1 MAADAALAT
10 LTAGGQQSKDAE
22 QAHANQGAVC
32 TADTLQVVH
41 MNTIE
46 SVMIQVDRYAGPVPP
61 GAVTESMICRGP
73 EDGEP
78 PEEAFCGITLP
89 VKSALDLKQE
99 RLVGSVTKY
108 LPVSGYGMVKSHMFE
123 GELMFRIDRIMPEF
137 QAHPLHENEGVEFD
151 VQADE
156 NGKAVAVAVK
166 PVLGRKPYDVLGQR
180 HRGYVRRFAERWGF
194 LNAAAFDGDLFVH
207 RDNLLLE
214 PGSETGADGQPILRT
229 GQVVEF
235 DVALDDRGRAVA
247 KQITTRAL
255 LRPGDWIGH
264 RLRGY
269 IRSFQGAWG
278 FINSDRFAGDLF
290 VHRDSLLAQCQN
302 AQLGLS
308 TVVEFDIERDHHRKG
323 AKNRLVARNVA
334 VLGPPEAA
342 PPVPPPAPALPGPGQ
357 APPTDPAP
365 LHGLPHPHP
374 SPAQQAAP
382 MYYQAPPPPVTDPSS
397 AGYGLPPYPYQ
408 HHPYPYPP
416 SQPTPYPLP
425 YTPPPG
431 GAHYP
436 YGHPPS
442 FGQPLPYQHSY
453 PSTPHSGTPTQT
465 KSPASAT
472 QPAATQAAAVQ
483 PAASTQT
490 AATLPNGTPPNTT
503 QPNLTPT
510 KSKLPA
516 ATVAATQPT
525 ATSAAH
531 AAMSETA
538 QPAAEPTALQA
549 SATAVSQPAEEH
561 CDATAQAKSRLRAP
575 SESGTGSE
583 VAGESTSPKVNGQ
596 TSVATAAQNG
606 VPAKESQSQGLLHIT
621 VHDWEPDQPGQLCIE
636 KGSLVNISYRAAH
649 GWVYAGTV
657 RTAPEGDKLEKGPDE
672 GWIPQAVVKRVTMC
686 RVAVDWPAEGEA
698 TLGVTKG
705 EILAVSKE
713 AERGWVYGE
722 LISADTCGRCTRP
735 DNKPSDGWLP
745 KKVLDYLQS

>member
-1 MAADAALAT
+1 MAADAPLAT
-10 LTAGGQQSKDAE
+10 LTGTVQPSKEADEAI
-22 QAHANQGAVC
+22 ANQNAVC
-32 TADTLQVVH
+32 TAETLHVVPAINTDTVV
-41 MNTIE
+41 
-46 SVMIQVDRYAGPVPP
+46 IQADRVVSGPVPP
-61 GAVTESMICRGP
+61 GAVGAVESMICRGP
-73 EDGEP
+73 DDGEP
-78 PEEAFCGITLP
+78 PEEGFYGITLP

-99 RLVGSVTKY
+99 RLTGSVTKY

-123 GELMFRIDRIMPEF
+123 GELMFRIDRVMPEF

-302 AQLGLS
+302 AQLGLG

-334 VLGPPEAA
+334 VLGPGEAPPASPAQAPAPPIPGQSTATDPAA
-342 PPVPPPAPALPGPGQ
+342 PYGVPPPHSSPAAPAP
-357 APPTDPAP
+357 
-365 LHGLPHPHP
+365 
-374 SPAQQAAP
+374 AP
-382 MYYQAPPPPVTDPSS
+382 MYYQAPPPPVPLPDPS
-397 AGYGLPPYPYQ
+397 GYGP
-408 HHPYPYPP
+408 PYPYPP
-416 SQPTPYPLP
+416 PYPYSPSLPPYQLP
-425 YTPPPG
+425 YAQPPYGP
-431 GAHYP
+431 HYP
-436 YGHPPS
+436 YGQPPPY
-442 FGQPLPYQHSY
+442 GQPLSSYPYPHTPH
-453 PSTPHSGTPTQT
+453 PSTPTQ
-465 KSPASAT
+465 PNPVSAT
-472 QPAATQAAAVQ
+472 QPAATQ
-483 PAASTQT
+483 P
-490 AATLPNGTPPNTT
+490 
-503 QPNLTPT
+503 
-510 KSKLPA
+510 
-516 ATVAATQPT
+516 AATQPA
-525 ATSAAH
+525 ATQPAP
-531 AAMSETA
+531 T
-538 QPAAEPTALQA
+538 QPAATQPSTQSATQSANVQPSTMQLAATEPAAPQPSAHSAAAKPAAMPPGTVQPSTIQPASQPDEQLDVMRPGQANSTPA
-549 SATAVSQPAEEH
+549 SAGPEAA
-561 CDATAQAKSRLRAP
+561 
-575 SESGTGSE
+575 GGS
-583 VAGESTSPKVNGQ
+583 ANSPKVNGQ
-596 TSVATAAQNG
+596 ISCPSAMQNG
-606 VPAKESQSQGLLHIT
+606 TPAKESQSQGLLHIT
-621 VHDWEPDQPGQLCIE
+621 IHDWEPDQPGQLYVA
-636 KGSLVNISYRAAH
+636 KGTLVNISYRAAH

-657 RTAPEGDKLEKGPDE
+657 RTAGDETLEKGPDE

-686 RVAVDWPAEGEA
+686 RVAVDWPAEGQA

-705 EILAVSKE
+705 EIVAVSKE

-722 LISADTCGRCTRP
+722 LIAADTCQRIARP

-745 KKVLDYLQS
+745 KKVLDYVQT

>member
-10 LTAGGQQSKDAE
+10 LTSGGQQSKDAE

-32 TADTLQVVH
+32 TADTLQVMH

-78 PEEAFCGITLP
+78 PEEAFSGITLP

-99 RLVGSVTKY
+99 RLIGSVTKY

-342 PPVPPPAPALPGPGQ
+342 PPVPPPAALPGPGQ
-357 APPTDPAP
+357 ATPTDPAP
-365 LHGLPHPHP
+365 LHGVPQPHP

-382 MYYQAPPPPVTDPSS
+382 MYYQAPPSTVPDPSS

-425 YTPPPG
+425 YTPPAG

-442 FGQPLPYQHSY
+442 FGQPLPYHHSY
-453 PSTPHSGTPTQT
+453 PSTPHPGTPTQT
-465 KSPASAT
+465 KSPASST

-483 PAASTQT
+483 PAAAT

-503 QPNLTPT
+503 QPNVTPT

-516 ATVAATQPT
+516 ASVAATQPT
-525 ATSAAH
+525 AAQSAAAH

-538 QPAAEPTALQA
+538 QPAAEPAALQA
-549 SATAVSQPAEEH
+549 SATAVSQPAEE
-561 CDATAQAKSRLRAP
+561 CCEVTAQA
-575 SESGTGSE
+575 
-583 VAGESTSPKVNGQ
+583 
-596 TSVATAAQNG
+596 
-606 VPAKESQSQGLLHIT
+606 HF
-621 VHDWEPDQPGQLCIE
+621 C
-636 KGSLVNISYRAAH
+636 
-649 GWVYAGTV
+649 
-657 RTAPEGDKLEKGPDE
+657 
-672 GWIPQAVVKRVTMC
+672 C
-686 RVAVDWPAEGEA
+686 
-698 TLGVTKG
+698 
-705 EILAVSKE
+705 
-713 AERGWVYGE
+713 
-722 LISADTCGRCTRP
+722 
-735 DNKPSDGWLP
+735 
-745 KKVLDYLQS
+745 